1 MPAIIDALPVII
13 DLIARLAPGFQ
24 HLITWVMAVRPILQQ
39 DGAWTPELQ
48 EAFLQSL
55 IKTKTDPAY
64 QPD

>member
-1 MPAIIDALPVII
+1 MPAIIAALPVII
-13 DLIARLAPGFQ
+13 DLIASLAPGFQ
-24 HLITWVMAVRPILQQ
+24 HLITWVMAVRPVLQQ

>member
-1 MPAIIDALPVII
+1 MPAIIAALPVII